1 VKGISYPYDSS
12 TKGLM
17 KAIDSQ
23 RLQPDLVDLLD
34 ESQCYYYDGNIYCN
48 LYARLTCSRV
58 SGRRVA

>member
-1 VKGISYPYDSS
+1 MKGISYPYDSS

-34 ESQCYYYDGNIYCN
+34 ESQCYYYDGNII
-48 LYARLTCSRV
+48 LSFV
-58 SGRRVA
+58 SKADL